1 MNETMTITISP
12 PPFLTLQRF
21 KIKVWWGFFI
31 SQMHVKCSFNSVL
44 TFLGFFLPNRVRWRK
59 ISLKKTTLSLQ
70 MKNMKTTPITAMP
83 GHVVS
88 CDYKP
93 EYLVPSKNTMKW
105 SGPAYMCVSWLCSWL
120 TSSPLCCIVLGT
132 KARFGSLLW
141 QYCLHCLL
149 HTLQCIPFLVT
160 G

>member
-1 MNETMTITISP
+1 MNETMTITFFKIN
-12 PPFLTLQRF
+12 
-21 KIKVWWGFFI
+21 KIKVWWVL
-31 SQMHVKCSFNSVL
+31 HVKCSFNSVL
-44 TFLGFFLPNRVRWRK
+44 TFLLFLPNRVRWRK

-70 MKNMKTTPITAMP
+70 MKNMKTIPSTAMR

-93 EYLVPSKNTMKW
+93 EYLMPSKNTMKW
-105 SGPAYMCVSWLCSWL
+105 SGPAYMCVSWLCLWL

-141 QYCLHCLL
+141 QYCLQCLL
-149 HTLQCIPFLVT
+149 HTLRCIPFLAT